1 MTYQRADILDDRQ
14 DLKRPFG
21 LSLVVHTAVIGSLV
35 AVGLFAP
42 KPQQWGG
49 EEAGGGA
56 VGISVEN
63 AIPLPQT
70 PTKPNPLADNTESE
84 IAPDKE
90 KVKDQADK
98 EALEKLLAED
108 MSKLKT
114 EKPRNDVTSP
124 LPKDP
129 NQLSSSTGAKL
140 NSPLLGKVG
149 TGGIGVGSS
158 AMGDQF
164 GAYLQAVQQ
173 RISSKWRSGDVNPRL
188 RSAPPVLVSFVIL
201 RNGDVRD
208 VRVLQTGG
216 DSTYDLSAQRAVVE
230 AGPFEPLPTAYKGS
244 SALIEVAFK
253 LER

>member
-1 MTYQRADILDDRQ
+1 MYQRADILDETQ
-14 DLKRPFG
+14 DLKRPFW
-21 LSLVVHTAVIGSLV
+21 LSLVVHSAVLGGLI
-35 AVGLFAP
+35 AIGLFAP
-42 KPQQWGG
+42 KPEQWGG
-49 EEAGGGA
+49 DDPGGGA

-63 AIPLPQT
+63 AIPLPQE

-90 KVKDQADK
+90 KVKEQADK

-108 MSKLKT
+108 MKKLKS

-140 NSPLLGKVG
+140 SSPLLGKVG

-158 AMGDQF
+158 ALGNQF

-188 RSAPPVLVSFVIL
+188 KSPPAVLVSFEIL
-201 RNGDVRD
+201 RNGEVRT
-208 VRVLQTGG
+208 VRVLQSGG

-230 AGPFEPLPTAYKGS
+230 AGPFEPLPPAYKGS